1 MGEGILIL
9 TMGIVFSFL
18 GMILFAISRL
28 KQIENRIRPNYGRQ
42 RLKSTRG
49 YV

>member
-1 MGEGILIL
+1 MGEGFLIMA
-9 TMGIVFSFL
+9 TAIVFSFL

-28 KQIENRIRPNYGRQ
+28 KQIESRMSPKLVRQ

>member
-1 MGEGILIL
+1 MGEGLLIMA
-9 TMGIVFSFL
+9 TAIVFSFL

-28 KQIENRIRPNYGRQ
+28 KQIENRMGPKLVQQ

>member
-1 MGEGILIL
+1 MGEGLLIMA
-9 TMGIVFSFL
+9 TAIVFSFL

-28 KQIENRIRPNYGRQ
+28 KQIENRMSPKLVRQ

>member
-1 MGEGILIL
+1 MGEGLLIMA
-9 TMGIVFSFL
+9 TVIVLSFL

-28 KQIENRIRPNYGRQ
+28 KQIENRISPKFVRH

>member
-1 MGEGILIL
+1 MGEGLLIMA
-9 TMGIVFSFL
+9 TAIVFSFL
-18 GMILFAISRL
+18 GMILLAISRL
-28 KQIENRIRPNYGRQ
+28 KKIENRMSPKLVRQ